1 MQSKRQ
7 SNWSFLIR
15 AVGKYNLIFLL
26 TILAPLIALCW
37 QIYTKNYPEFDDSFM
52 LWIQQN
58 ISPDLSS
65 SIKIFYL
72 LGGTECAALVV
83 LIGLGILVWKRYWK
97 EATTLAFGS
106 LGVLILVDEILKPLL
121 GRRRPDMR
129 LVEVS
134 GSKSFPSG
142 HATGNLFLYFYLS
155 YLIATRFPKLTPY
168 IYVIASIFLLM
179 MGFSSIYVRA
189 HWPTDIIAGY
199 GIGYIWLTIA
209 LVCLKFSKKNKS
221 MSSEVSSRKN
231 I

>member
-15 AVGKYNLIFLL
+15 VVGKYNFIFLI
-26 TILAPLIALCW
+26 TILTPLIVLCK
-37 QIYTKNYPEFDDSFM
+37 QIYTKNYPEFDASFM
-52 LWIQQN
+52 LWLQQN
-58 ISPDLSS
+58 TSPESGS
-65 SIKIFYL
+65 FIKIFYL

-83 LIGLGILVWKRYWK
+83 LIGLGILAWKRYWQ

-121 GRRRPDMR
+121 GRRRPDDR

-155 YLIATRFPKLTPY
+155 YLIAARFPKLTPY
-168 IYVIASIFLLM
+168 IYIVASIFLVM
-179 MGFSSIYVRA
+179 MGFSSVYVRA

-209 LVCLKFSKKNKS
+209 LICLKISKRNKSISSEVPSKKN
-221 MSSEVSSRKN
+221 

>member
-7 SNWSFLIR
+7 SNCSFLIHS
-15 AVGKYNLIFLL
+15 VGKYNLFILL
-26 TILAPLIALCW
+26 TIFAPLIVLCT
-37 QIYTKNYPEFDDSFM
+37 QIYTKNYPEFDASFM
-52 LWIQQN
+52 LWLQQN
-58 ISPDLSS
+58 ISPKSGS
-65 SIKIFYL
+65 FIKIFYL

-83 LIGLGILVWKRYWK
+83 LIGLGILAWKRYWK
-97 EATTLAFGS
+97 EATILAFGS

-142 HATGNLFLYFYLS
+142 HATGNLFLYFYIS
-155 YLIATRFPKLTPY
+155 YLIATRFPKMTPY
-168 IYVIASIFLLM
+168 IYALASIFLVM

-209 LVCLKFSKKNKS
+209 LICLKFSKRNKS
-221 MSSEVSSRKN
+221 NSHEV
-231 I
+231 